1 MDKLKEMGKFLEMYN
16 LPRANQEKIDNMKK
30 LIPRNKIESLIK
42 KNLPE
47 NKSPGPDGFIVEF
60 YQTFRKVL
68 IPILLKLLNIYI
80 YIYSRGRNTSKLIL

>member
-42 KNLPE
+42 KE
-47 NKSPGPDGFIVEF
+47 KKIS
-60 YQTFRKVL
+60 QKTKVQDQVASQVNSIKHL
-68 IPILLKLLNIYI
+68 EKH
-80 YIYSRGRNTSKLIL
+80 